1 MIDPVGSASSASAT
15 NVTGFRSRLQDVTTA
30 VAKELG
36 MSTDDLE
43 QQLRAGAS
51 LDDVAKA
58 NGVSH
63 DDLVATITQALQGS
77 SASGDT
83 QAPSALDQ
91 LAQRIASAHP
101 HHHGHHHHKV
111 AGTSDASG
119 VPGAQAAQPSDPT
132 LSTSPAPLDPGIG
145 TVIDALG

>member
-1 MIDPVGSASSASAT
+1 MIDPVGSASSAGTA
-15 NVTGFRSRLQDVTTA
+15 NVTGFRSRLQDVTSA

-43 QQLRAGAS
+43 QQLRSGAS

-77 SASGDT
+77 QGASGDGQT
-83 QAPSALDQ
+83 SSGLDQ
-91 LAQRIASAHP
+91 LAERIAGAHP
-101 HHHGHHHHKV
+101 HHHGHHHHK
-111 AGTSDASG
+111 ATDAT
-119 VPGAQAAQPSDPT
+119 AAPTTQPVDPT
-132 LSTSPAPLDPGIG
+132 QPASTPPVDSNIG